1 MKKQRTTN
9 GIVCALVVA
18 GLCMSA
24 SVGWAQSTWRPSTTP
39 RSPTPPTVPLPKI
52 PKIDPP
58 QMRFDKNLPQKS
70 REDSAKKQLAPAPVD
85 TAGLDLLLK
94 GWIGPVTPLFPVG
107 IGRLGIRDRSAAMSD
122 LNTGTGGGA
131 SMPTSTV
138 APSGG
143 SRTYPSRDSGRS
155 TFDIYAA
162 AYRPDLTDFLDV
174 FVAEELNGGDTRNHE
189 PLTWTTGAG
198 GAYRY
203 RLTRR
208 WGLQFHA
215 DFARGRTTDR
225 QTWGVREDPEGP
237 TSIVRDE
244 QNLEIKHG
252 AVGADLVREGS
263 WKASRWT
270 MYAGAELGW
279 NRLAIDYS
287 FDGQQQYAF
296 ETGWAIS
303 PGARAGGSL
312 TAMLTDRTGI
322 RLAAGYRYMARP
334 DLSINGEDWYWV
346 RADASRVRAGL
357 EMSGVFLG
365 AGVEYLF

>member
-1 MKKQRTTN
+1 MLKQRTTN
-9 GIVCALVVA
+9 GIVGALVAA
-18 GLCMSA
+18 GLCVSA
-24 SVGWAQSTWRPSTTP
+24 TAGWAQSTWRPSTTP
-39 RSPTPPTVPLPKI
+39 RNPTPPSMPI
-52 PKIDPP
+52 PKMPRIDPP
-58 QMRFDKNLPQKS
+58 LRLDKTLPQNAKK
-70 REDSAKKQLAPAPVD
+70 DSAEKKLVPAAAD
-85 TAGLDLLLK
+85 TAGLDLLLR
-94 GWIGPVTPLFPVG
+94 GWIGPMAPLFKVG
-107 IGRLGIRDRSAAMSD
+107 AGRLGIRDRTAVMSD
-122 LNTGTGGGA
+122 QYTSTGGGGSA
-131 SMPTSTV
+131 PTSAV
-138 APSGG
+138 APAGG
-143 SRTYPSRDSGRS
+143 PRTYPMDHAGRS